1 MASTSIK
8 SYSVTSKEEFYGL
21 PTFPEAEGKKYSAIV
36 TGANGITGAHMLRV
50 LAEAPE
56 RWGTIY
62 ALSRKPPASRVQGNI
77 KYLAIDFL
85 SSPEGIA
92 QQLKEQVP
100 KV

>member
-1 MASTSIK
+1 MAWN
-8 SYSVTSKEEFYGL
+8 SVKTHSVFAKDEFHGL

-62 ALSRKPPASRVQGNI
+62 ALSRKPPGSLIDGNI
-77 KYLAIDFL
+77 KYLAVDFL
-85 SSPEGIA
+85 EKPEEIA
-92 QQLKEQVP
+92 EILKEHVLE
-100 KV
+100 V